1 MEGRKEGKD
10 EWMDGRMIDG
20 RKDELVGECQIDNE
34 YMHHQCTLFIYF

>member
-34 YMHHQCTLFIYF
+34 